1 MNIIIPSFIGEA
13 PEGAKL
19 LIAFLYKC
27 TRPHGLSDTRYFI
40 DANDARIIAQK
51 YMIDPGHTFSDYTKW
66 IRIGK
71 CSDTHWFFEW
81 QFDKYE
87 TEFHEIK
94 KPELKQ
100 VWSFLIARLQGD
112 PNIVE
117 DWTANRF
124 PTRQRPFLKKRED
137 QQVFWSSRAP
147 RPPKAETEA
156 QIRKEELREELRE
169 AKRAAGPRRRG
180 GRPPGSKNKKQR

>member
-1 MNIIIPSFIGEA
+1 MNIIIPRFIGEA

-19 LIAFLYKC
+19 LVAFLYKL
-27 TRPHGLSDTRYFI
+27 TRPHGLSGTRYFL
-40 DANDARIIAQK
+40 DANDARTIAQK
-51 YMIDPGHTFSDYTKW
+51 YMIDPSHTFSDYKKW

-71 CSDTHWFFEW
+71 ASDTHWFFEW

-100 VWSFLIARLQGD
+100 VWTFLIARLQGD
-112 PNIVE
+112 PTIVE

-137 QQVFWSSRAP
+137 QQVFWNSRVP

-156 QIRKEELREELRE
+156 QIRKEELRE
-169 AKRAAGPRRRG
+169 AKRAAGPRKPT